1 MLDAVSYIVLATIRL
16 GTPIA
21 ITAVGATI
29 SERTG
34 VVNIGLEGIMGMG
47 AFLAV
52 LGSYW
57 TGNPWVGVLLAI
69 LVGVVISAIHGFVSI
84 VCGGAQGV
92 SSQAL
97 VLLATGFCSVG
108 LQAIF
113 HQKGM
118 SPTVGTI
125 ATTEF
130 LRPIPLV

>member
-57 TGNPWVGVLLAI
+57 TCLLYTSNDVRTFAN
-69 LVGVVISAIHGFVSI
+69 
-84 VCGGAQGV
+84 
-92 SSQAL
+92 
-97 VLLATGFCSVG
+97 
-108 LQAIF
+108 IF
-113 HQKGM
+113 LYK
-118 SPTVGTI
+118 P
-125 ATTEF
+125 
-130 LRPIPLV
+130 

>member
-57 TGNPWVGVLLAI
+57 TGNPWFGVLLAV
-69 LVGVVISAIHGFVSI
+69 LVGVVISAIHGWPPAFARWG
-84 VCGGAQGV
+84 CRP
-92 SSQAL
+92 SS
-97 VLLATGFCSVG
+97 TKRGC
-108 LQAIF
+108 
-113 HQKGM
+113 
-118 SPTVGTI
+118 P
-125 ATTEF
+125 
-130 LRPIPLV
+130 PP